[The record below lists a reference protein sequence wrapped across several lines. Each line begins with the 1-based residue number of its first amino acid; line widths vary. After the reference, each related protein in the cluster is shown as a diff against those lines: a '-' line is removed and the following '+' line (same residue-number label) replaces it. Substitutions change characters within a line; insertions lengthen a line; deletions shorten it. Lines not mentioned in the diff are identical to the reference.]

1 MSGVREI
8 PTTGGVVGAFETAT
22 RAIAELHSVDDVL
35 QVIVDQVRPLIG
47 AQYAALGI
55 VDADGVMERFITTGM
70 DRDTRAR
77 IGHIPR
83 GHGFLGLIVHENRSF
98 RIPDIA
104 VDPRRSGFPPHHP
117 PMHSFLGV
125 PVTVK
130 GRSVGNLY
138 LTNKA
143 GADEFSAEDQA
154 LVETFAVHAGIA
166 IENARLHEQVQRLA
180 VVDERE
186 RISKDLHD
194 GIIQNIYAVGLSLED
209 VPELIRDDPD
219 EVERRVERAID
230 NLHVTIRDIRN
241 FIFGLRPELLSG
253 TTLIGGLV
261 AVVEEFRHNSM
272 IDVELH
278 VGDVRREPDPTA
290 TAHLLGVVN
299 EALSNVARHSGAS
312 RATVFVDSPES
323 GGLGLV
329 IEDNGHGFDPTTIG
343 MLGHQGLSNM
353 RSRMAAIGA
362 TIEFVS
368 DATGTK
374 VQVNRPMES
383 FASTEKDGDVM
394 TEGPTRP
401 LTLLVVDDHEVVRQ
415 GLVSLLGRRPE
426 FQVVAEAGTVAESL
440 EAARRFEPDLVV
452 MDVRL
457 PDGSGIEACRDIRAE
472 FPSTRVVMLTS
483 YPDEEAVIAAIVAG
497 ASGYLLKQVRA
508 RDLVAA
514 LEAVG
519 RGESLLDPA
528 VTGKVLDRMR
538 RIASSDQS
546 DELGALTQQ
555 ERKILALVA
564 EGQTNK
570 EIAAEVFL
578 SDKTVKNYVSSI
590 LAKLNLERRAQ
601 AAAYVARTKGH
612 PVD

>member
-1 MSGVREI
+1 
-8 PTTGGVVGAFETAT
+8 VVSAFDAAT

-70 DRDTRAR
+70 DHETRAR

-83 GHGFLGLIVHENRSF
+83 GRGFLGLIVRENRSF

-143 GADEFSAEDQA
+143 GADEFSAQDQA
-154 LVETFAVHAGIA
+154 LAETFAVHAGIA

-180 VVDERE
+180 GVDERE

-194 GIIQNIYAVGLSLED
+194 GIIQNIYGFGLSLED

-230 NLHVTIRDIRN
+230 SLHLTIRDIRN

-253 TTLIGGLV
+253 TTLIAGLV

-278 VGDVRREPDPTA
+278 VGDVRNEPDSTA
-290 TAHLLGVVN
+290 TANLLGVVN

-312 RATVFVDSPES
+312 RATVFVDSPET
-323 GGLGLV
+323 GGLDLV
-329 IEDNGHGFDPTTIG
+329 IDDNGHGFDTTAPG
-343 MLGHQGLSNM
+343 ALGHQGLTNM
-353 RSRMAAIGA
+353 RSRMAAIGG
-362 TIEFVS
+362 TIEFAS
-368 DATGTK
+368 DASGTRIA
-374 VQVNRPMES
+374 VHRPVEG
-383 FASTEKDGDVM
+383 AS
-394 TEGPTRP
+394 
-401 LTLLVVDDHEVVRQ
+401 
-415 GLVSLLGRRPE
+415 
-426 FQVVAEAGTVAESL
+426 AESRS
-440 EAARRFEPDLVV
+440 E
-452 MDVRL
+452 
-457 PDGSGIEACRDIRAE
+457 
-472 FPSTRVVMLTS
+472 
-483 YPDEEAVIAAIVAG
+483 
-497 ASGYLLKQVRA
+497 
-508 RDLVAA
+508 
-514 LEAVG
+514 
-519 RGESLLDPA
+519 
-528 VTGKVLDRMR
+528 
-538 RIASSDQS
+538 
-546 DELGALTQQ
+546 
-555 ERKILALVA
+555 
-564 EGQTNK
+564 
-570 EIAAEVFL
+570 
-578 SDKTVKNYVSSI
+578 
-590 LAKLNLERRAQ
+590 Q
-601 AAAYVARTKGH
+601 A
-612 PVD
+612 